1 MTENSR
7 ARKPE
12 ARKSTTAERQNNLA
26 GKNNLDNEQQAMERP
41 EATDNSNNNQR
52 NRRLPGN
59 MEEECNRTIWR
70 YRGYISPETV
80 QQLQHGLAGL
90 ALSGA

>member
-59 MEEECNRTIWR
+59 MEEECNQQLAQQRHN
-70 YRGYISPETV
+70 SPETV